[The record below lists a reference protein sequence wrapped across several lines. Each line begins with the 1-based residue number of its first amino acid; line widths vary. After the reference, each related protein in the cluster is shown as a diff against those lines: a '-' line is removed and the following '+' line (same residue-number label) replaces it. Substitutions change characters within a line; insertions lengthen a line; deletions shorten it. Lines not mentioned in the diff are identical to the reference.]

1 MRHPSTIEE
10 LLHTLPAG
18 ATERPLYRSLY
29 EIVHALGLE
38 HSEGQGMATIAA
50 LEQSEV
56 VFDDGRVLGAGPL
69 EVGIEDIC
77 RVVAVELNDVE
88 TDPIVWKSRYPM
100 FLEDLSLLEESVRI
114 GRRIVQ
120 LKFVREMR

>member
-1 MRHPSTIEE
+1 MRPPSTSEE
-10 LLHTLPAG
+10 LLHGLPEGAPERTL
-18 ATERPLYRSLY
+18 YQSLY
-29 EIVHALGLE
+29 EVVHALGLE
-38 HSEGQGMATIAA
+38 HSERQGMATVAA

-88 TDPIVWKSRYPM
+88 PDPIVWKSRYPM
-100 FLEDLSLLEESVRI
+100 FLEDSSLSEESARI
-114 GRRIVQ
+114 GKRIAQ
-120 LKFVREMR
+120 LKFVREVR

>member
-10 LLHTLPAG
+10 LLRTLPEG
-18 ATERPLYRSLY
+18 ATERTLYQSLY
-29 EIVHALGLE
+29 EVVHALGLE
-38 HSEGQGMATIAA
+38 HSERQGMATIAA

-56 VFDDGRVLGAGPL
+56 VFDDGSVLGAGLL

-100 FLEDLSLLEESVRI
+100 FLEDSGLSEESTRI
-114 GRRIVQ
+114 DRRIAQ
-120 LKFVREMR
+120 LNS